1 MALQIRRGTSATRTS
16 ITPDVGELIYT
27 TDTKLVYV
35 GDGTTA
41 GGTVISGGGGGT
53 LSNVVEDLSPTL
65 GGNLDTGGFNIVT
78 TANNNIA
85 LVPNGTGIVSLQGGV
100 VIGDEATNQDGSLLL
115 TTNTYS
121 SSVLAGFTFSQ
132 YHETAD
138 AVNWT
143 LFRARG
149 TSITPAVVKSGDDLA
164 EIAFAGWDGSA
175 PIVGGNINVTVDGPV
190 TAGRIPTKFSF
201 RTNSTTGAS
210 VKAELSST
218 GVWKVNQLGA
228 LTGTTITVATTDNI
242 TVGDIRLNQNGLST
256 VNTNASLTL
265 SANGTGAVNV
275 ESISIIGNT
284 VDTTDSSNISFLVN
298 TTFTNDVTVNN
309 DLRVTNKVYA
319 ESFIST
325 SVGTPS
331 IQSATNIELRATTG
345 VVISGSPLRLA
356 SMSSS
361 QRDALVAQNG
371 DLIYNTTTNKF
382 QGYENGAWANLI

>member
-1 MALQIRRGTSATRTS
+1 MALQIRRGLVANLPASPA
-16 ITPDVGELIYT
+16 DGELLYA
-27 TDTKLVYV
+27 TDTNTLYV
-35 GDGTTA
+35 GDSGTA
-41 GGTVISGGGGGT
+41 QEISGGSG
-53 LSNVVEDLSPTL
+53 LANVVEDTSPQL
-65 GGNLDTGGFNIVT
+65 GGNLDVNGNSIVSTSNGNI
-78 TANNNIA
+78 NIN
-85 LVPNGTGIVSLQGGV
+85 PNGSGIVSLQGSV
-100 VIGDEATNQDGSLLL
+100 VIGDAATNQDGSLLL

-149 TSITPAVVKSGDDLA
+149 TSATPEVVKSGDDLA
-164 EIAFAGWDGSA
+164 EIAFAGWDGVTA
-175 PIVGGNINVTVDGPV
+175 TVGGNINMIVDGPV
-190 TAGRIPTKFSF
+190 TSGRIPTKFSF

-228 LTGTTITVATTDNI
+228 LTGTTITVPTNNNI
-242 TVGDIRLNQNGLST
+242 TVGDIKLDQNGLST
-256 VNTNASLTL
+256 INTNASLTL

-284 VDTTDSSNISFLVN
+284 IDTSDSSAISFLVN
-298 TTFTNDVTVNN
+298 TTFSNDLTVQN

-331 IQSATNIELRATTG
+331 IRSATNIELRAATG

-356 SMSSS
+356 SMTSS
-361 QRDALVAQNG
+361 QRNALVAQNG

-382 QGYENGAWANLI
+382 QGYENGAWVNLI